1 MDKQPFT
8 DQDLKG
14 WAKVL
19 AIGAA
24 VLLVLQL
31 IVPEDC
37 KGCVLAFWVCYGGIC
52 FSLLCGIIGYGV
64 ISDEEAQKIAEQEKK
79 ENELYEDW
87 RTWSKEDI
95 RK

>member
-14 WAKVL
+14 WAKFFIIV
-19 AIGAA
+19 GAG
-24 VLLVLQL
+24 LLLL
-31 IVPEDC
+31 YFIVPEDDRV
-37 KGCVLAFWVCYGGIC
+37 CVLVFWVFYGVI
-52 FSLLCGIIGYGV
+52 LLSFLGALIGCGV
-64 ISDEEAQKIAEQEKK
+64 ISDEEAQKRAEQEKK

-87 RTWSKEDI
+87 NTWSKEDT

>member
-14 WAKVL
+14 WAKFFMIV
-19 AIGAA
+19 GAG
-24 VLLVLQL
+24 LLLL
-31 IVPEDC
+31 YFIVPEDDRAC
-37 KGCVLAFWVCYGGIC
+37 ILFFGVCYGVI
-52 FSLLCGIIGYGV
+52 FLSFLCGIIGCGV

-87 RTWSKEDI
+87 NTWSKEDT

>member
-24 VLLVLQL
+24 VLLVLYL
-31 IVPEDC
+31 IVPEDDRAC
-37 KGCVLAFWVCYGGIC
+37 ILFFWVCYGVIC
-52 FSLLCGIIGYGV
+52 LSLLCGIIGCGV
-64 ISDEEAQKIAEQEKK
+64 ISDEEAQKIAEQKKK
-79 ENELYEDW
+79 ENALYEDW

>member
-24 VLLVLQL
+24 VLLLLHL

-37 KGCVLAFWVCYGGIC
+37 KGCVLAPGW
-52 FSLLCGIIGYGV
+52 
-64 ISDEEAQKIAEQEKK
+64 
-79 ENELYEDW
+79 
-87 RTWSKEDI
+87 
-95 RK
+95 